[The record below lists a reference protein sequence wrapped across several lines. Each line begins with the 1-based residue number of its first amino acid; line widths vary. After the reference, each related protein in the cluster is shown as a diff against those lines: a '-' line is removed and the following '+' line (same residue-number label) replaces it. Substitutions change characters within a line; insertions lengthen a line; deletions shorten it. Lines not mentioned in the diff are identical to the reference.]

1 MHGSLPPTASAPRRS
16 PLILRLA
23 LRELRGGLSGFGVFL
38 ACIALGVAAIAGIAS
53 VSRSL
58 SDGLGREGRRIIGG
72 DLSYSL
78 INREATEAERATLAR
93 EGTLDVVA
101 ALRAMAVAP
110 GGDATLVELKA
121 VDPATYPAAGDLVT
135 EPSGKLADL
144 LADRD
149 GVPGALADP
158 ALLTRLDLKPGDRI
172 TLAGHPLVLRGTI
185 LSEPDKIAGGIGF
198 GPRLIV
204 SQAALRGTGLVQ
216 PGSLSRWSY
225 RVQLPPGAAL
235 DPVEARVR
243 QAAPEAGWQVRSRAN
258 ADPRFAQSIERFTQ
272 FLTLVGLTA
281 LIVGG
286 VGVANAV
293 HAFVERKSGSIA
305 TLKSIGAPGSTVV
318 GLYLT
323 QVMLIAGL
331 GTLIGLAAGASL
343 PFLVDALFSD
353 SLPLP
358 LNPSLAPGELA
369 LAAAYG
375 LLTAFAFAI
384 TPLGRAHDVP
394 VSGLFRD
401 TVDRARVAPR
411 RRYRIWLGAALALLV
426 GLSVASAFDRRVALI
441 FIAAAGIAFGLLHLV
456 ALGLMAGAKRLP
468 HPKRAAPRM
477 ALANLYRPGALTPTI
492 VLSLGLGVTL
502 LVALSLI
509 DANVSR
515 TISATLPAKAPNLF
529 FLDIPSREA
538 ARFRDYLHAEA
549 PAAKIEDVPMM
560 RGRIVALNGVPVR
573 QIRPPEDAAWVL
585 DGDRGLTYADSV
597 PEGTKV
603 EEGRWWD
610 AGEGAGHLVSFEGDL
625 ARLLGLKVGDSV
637 TVNVLG
643 RDVTATIFNLRKVE
657 WRNLGI
663 NFVMVFSPGT
673 FKGAP
678 HSDLATLSLPGG
690 TDAGLENRILRGV
703 AKEFPSV
710 TSVRVKDAL
719 DAVGDLVGRLV
730 LAIRGASGV
739 AILASLL
746 VLGGAVAAGH
756 RARLY
761 DAVVLKVLGA
771 SRTRLLSAYALE
783 YAALGLATA
792 VFGLIAGSLAGWVIV
807 AKVMH
812 LDFRLDLSG
821 ALLAAGAAV
830 LLAVLLGLAGTA
842 RILGQK
848 PAPYLREL

>member
-1 MHGSLPPTASAPRRS
+1 MHGTLPPTASAPRRR
-16 PLILRLA
+16 PLVLRLA

-78 INREATEAERATLAR
+78 INREATDEEKAVLAR
-93 EGTLDVVA
+93 EGRLDTVA
-101 ALRAMAVAP
+101 SLRAMAVAP

-121 VDPATYPAAGDLVT
+121 VDPGTYPAAGELVT
-135 EPSGKLADL
+135 EPAGPLADL
-144 LADRD
+144 LGARD
-149 GVPGALADP
+149 GVFGALADP

-185 LSEPDKIAGGIGF
+185 RSEPDKIAGGIGF
-198 GPRLIV
+198 GPRLMV
-204 SQAALRGTGLVQ
+204 SQAALRETGLVQ

-225 RVQLPPGAAL
+225 RVQLPPGASL
-235 DPVEARVR
+235 DASEARVLR
-243 QAAPEAGWQVRSRAN
+243 AAPEAGWQIRSRAN

-293 HAFVERKSGSIA
+293 HAFVERKRGSIA

-318 GLYLT
+318 ALYLT

-331 GTLIGLAAGASL
+331 GTLIGLAVGASL
-343 PFLVDALFSD
+343 PFLVEALFSD

-358 LNPSLAPGELA
+358 LNPTIAPGELA

-375 LLTAFAFAI
+375 LTTAFAFAI

-401 TVDRARVAPR
+401 TVDRSKVAPR
-411 RRYRIWLGAALALLV
+411 RRYRIWLGLALALLV
-426 GLSVASAFDRRVALI
+426 GLSVATAFDRRVALI
-441 FIAAAGIAFGLLHLV
+441 FIAAAGIAFALLHLV
-456 ALGLMAGAKRLP
+456 ALGLMAGARRLP
-468 HPKRAAPRM
+468 HPKGAAPRM
-477 ALANLYRPGALTPTI
+477 ALANLHRPGALTPTI

-529 FLDIPSREA
+529 FLDIPSHDSV
-538 ARFRDYLHAEA
+538 RFRDYLRAEA
-549 PAAKIEDVPMM
+549 PAARIEDVPMM
-560 RGRIVALNGVPVR
+560 RGRIVALNGVAVGK
-573 QIRPPEDAAWVL
+573 IRPPEDAAWVL
-585 DGDRGLTYADSV
+585 DGDRGVTYADSV
-597 PEGTKV
+597 PEGTRV

-625 ARLLGLKVGDSV
+625 ARLLGLKIGDTV

-673 FKGAP
+673 FRGAP

-690 TDAGLENRILRGV
+690 TDADAENRILRGV

-771 SRTRLLSAYALE
+771 SRARLLSAYALE

-792 VFGLIAGSLAGWVIV
+792 LFGLAAGSLAGWVIV

-812 LDFRLDLSG
+812 LDFRLDLTG

>member
-1 MHGSLPPTASAPRRS
+1 M
-16 PLILRLA
+16 
-23 LRELRGGLSGFGVFL
+23 
-38 ACIALGVAAIAGIAS
+38 
-53 VSRSL
+53 
-58 SDGLGREGRRIIGG
+58 
-72 DLSYSL
+72 
-78 INREATEAERATLAR
+78 
-93 EGTLDVVA
+93 
-101 ALRAMAVAP
+101 
-110 GGDATLVELKA
+110 
-121 VDPATYPAAGDLVT
+121 
-135 EPSGKLADL
+135 
-144 LADRD
+144 
-149 GVPGALADP
+149 
-158 ALLTRLDLKPGDRI
+158 
-172 TLAGHPLVLRGTI
+172 
-185 LSEPDKIAGGIGF
+185 
-198 GPRLIV
+198 
-204 SQAALRGTGLVQ
+204 
-216 PGSLSRWSY
+216 
-225 RVQLPPGAAL
+225 QLPPGTAL
-235 DPVEARVR
+235 EPVEARIA
-243 QAAPEAGWQVRSRAN
+243 QASPEAGWSIRSRSN

-293 HAFVERKSGSIA
+293 HAFVERKRGSIA

-318 GLYLT
+318 ALYLT

-331 GTLIGLAAGASL
+331 GTLVGLAVGASL
-343 PFLVDALFSD
+343 PFLVEALFSE

-375 LLTAFAFAI
+375 LITAFAFAI

-401 TVDRARVAPR
+401 TVDPARVAPR
-411 RRYRIWLGAALALLV
+411 RRYRIALALALALLV
-426 GLSVASAFDRRVALI
+426 GLSVATAFDRRVAMI
-441 FIAAAGIAFGLLHLV
+441 FIAAAGIAFALLHGV
-456 ALGLMAGAKRLP
+456 ALGLMAAARRLP
-468 HPKRAAPRM
+468 HPARAAPRM
-477 ALANLYRPGALTPTI
+477 ALANLHRPGALTPTI

-502 LVALSLI
+502 LVTLSLI
-509 DANVSR
+509 DANVRR

-529 FLDIPSREA
+529 FLDIPSRDA
-538 ARFRDYLHAEA
+538 DRFRESLRAQA

-585 DGDRGLTYADSV
+585 DGDRGVTYAEAA
-597 PEGTKV
+597 PEGTRV
-603 EEGRWWD
+603 VDGRWWD
-610 AGEGAGHLVSFEGDL
+610 AGEGAGHLVSFEADL
-625 ARLLGLKVGDSV
+625 AKLLSLKVGDTV

-690 TDAGLENRILRGV
+690 PDAATENRILRGV
-703 AKEFPSV
+703 AKDFPSV

-719 DAVGDLVGRLV
+719 DAVGDLVSRLV

-771 SRTRLLSAYALE
+771 SRSRLLTAYALE

-792 VFGLIAGSLAGWVIV
+792 VFGLLAGSLAGWVIV

-812 LDFRLDLSG
+812 LEFQLDLSG

-830 LLAVLLGLAGTA
+830 ALAVLLGLAGTA